1 MSVSNKNPN
10 KKRKRAL
17 FRIDMVIIS
26 CAIAFIACFAIYMKA
41 GSLNDDG
48 GNTEI
53 KVNQS
58 QSGNSADPS
67 SSDRNNSSEPTS
79 SIPDPAAVNPVP
91 ESAAVSL
98 DYLNSCAFV
107 GDSLTVGLASYQ
119 ILPQKNVFASI
130 GMNISKID
138 TEKMDTTYG
147 KLTALEALIKAK
159 PKNIYIMLGSNGI
172 GWLSNDS
179 MIGKYSGFID
189 EIKKNLP
196 DSQINILSI
205 PPVTVDRE
213 NLKESPIQNSR
224 IDDYNSELLKLAN
237 SKNINFVD
245 INTGLKNNQ
254 GKLDI
259 ERAQKD
265 GMHFKKAAY
274 DAMIQYI
281 IKHVA
286 SAAKR

>member
-1 MSVSNKNPN
+1 MGFGRMDLRRQRKAIGGYYASVAYMDAQVGKVLT
-10 KKRKRAL
+10 AL
-17 FRIDMVIIS
+17 KQAGLDDKTIVIFTS
-26 CAIAFIACFAIYMKA
+26 DHGYHLGEHDFWAKV
-41 GSLNDDG
+41 SLR
-48 GNTEI
+48 E
-53 KVNQS
+53 
-58 QSGNSADPS
+58 
-67 SSDRNNSSEPTS
+67 
-79 SIPDPAAVNPVP
+79 
-91 ESAAVSL
+91 ESAAVPL
-98 DYLNSCAFV
+98 EYLNSCAFV

-138 TEKMDTTYG
+138 TEKMDTSYG

-179 MIGKYSGFID
+179 MISKYSGFID
-189 EIKKNLP
+189 EKKKNLP

-259 ERAQKD
+259 DHAQKD

-281 IKHVA
+281 IKHVSSTA
-286 SAAKR
+286 NR